1 MKRSGMNLRSTTSI
15 QPKLTDVQLGG
26 FMADDTS
33 PLKQRVSPLKQQ
45 PNPPIQVSTNEKG
58 GVDANI
64 QATLPGDPSFE
75 PPRETTGDACEDP
88 NSAECAAYKKHKELE
103 GKDACYQY
111 DWNGGSQ
118 SCGEGYER
126 NPNPTPGDRST
137 CCMKPGEPST
147 SEDTGTA
154 RVEQGG
160 GTTPRTNILT
170 PREMRRNMRM
180 MRLSSD
186 GNERLKRKA
195 NRNIRQAIRRGEA
208 PDQGDLNILS
218 GKALGSLD
226 GINIQ
231 QDSTGTTNIWTKQR
245 TSAFQQNP
253 GGEKIDPVVYQEQLK
268 KEADI
273 LAASGDYGSEEGD
286 AQKMMDQA
294 RLNTE
299 KNLMTDSSG
308 TKYEKGQY
316 MTNRTKR
323 TMRRNNADMSNAG
336 KKRGLSQKK
345 MDRNARY
352 VTKYTAKL
360 KSASKN
366 GKFDPD
372 NKAGMS
378 KKQYDR
384 INRKYRDK
392 STDNKTPF
400 KKKESPLHM
409 TVNVTKPSY
418 KMGGFGSK

>member
-33 PLKQRVSPLKQQ
+33 PLKQ
-45 PNPPIQVSTNEKG
+45 IQVSNNEEG
-58 GVDANI
+58 GVDAI
-64 QATLPGDPSFE
+64 EEATLEGDPSFE
-75 PPRETTGDACEDP
+75 PGKPSSGSDACADP
-88 NSAECAAYKKHKELE
+88 NSAACKAYKDDQAKKET
-103 GKDACYQY
+103 DPCYQY
-111 DWNGGSQ
+111 TKANPSRT
-118 SCGEGYER
+118 CGEGYTL
-126 NPNPTPGDRST
+126 NPNPTGGDMGS
-137 CCMKPGEPST
+137 CCMKAGESST

-180 MRLSSD
+180 MRFASD
-186 GNERLKRKA
+186 GNERLKKKA

-208 PDQGDLNILS
+208 PDQGDMDILS

-273 LAASGDYGSEEGD
+273 LAASGDYGGEEGD
-286 AQKMMDQA
+286 SQKMMDQA

-299 KNLMTDSSG
+299 KNLSTDSSG
-308 TKYEKGQY
+308 TKYEDGQY
-316 MTNRTKR
+316 MTDRTKR
-323 TMRRNNADMSNAG
+323 TMRRNNADMSKTG
-336 KKRGLSQKK
+336 KKRGQSQKK
-345 MDRNARY
+345 MDRNARS

-360 KSASKN
+360 KGASKN

-372 NKAGMS
+372 NEAGMS

-392 STDNKTPF
+392 STDNKSPF
-400 KKKESPLHM
+400 KKKESPMHM
-409 TVNVTKPSY
+409 TVNLTKPSY

>member
-1 MKRSGMNLRSTTSI
+1 MAFKMKRSGMNLRSTTSI

-33 PLKQRVSPLKQQ
+33 PLKQ
-45 PNPPIQVSTNEKG
+45 IQVSNNEEG
-58 GVDANI
+58 GVDAI
-64 QATLPGDPSFE
+64 EEATLEGDPSFE
-75 PPRETTGDACEDP
+75 PGKPSSGSDACADP
-88 NSAECAAYKKHKELE
+88 NSAACKAYKDDQAKKET
-103 GKDACYQY
+103 DPCYQY
-111 DWNGGSQ
+111 TKANPSRT
-118 SCGEGYER
+118 CGEGYTL
-126 NPNPTPGDRST
+126 NPNPTGGDMGS
-137 CCMKPGEPST
+137 CCMKAGESST

-186 GNERLKRKA
+186 GNERLKKKA
-195 NRNIRQAIRRGEA
+195 NRNIRQAIRRGES
-208 PDQGDLNILS
+208 PDQGDLDILS
-218 GKALGSLD
+218 GEDLGNLD
-226 GINIQ
+226 GINIM

-273 LAASGDYGSEEGD
+273 LAASGDYGGEEGD
-286 AQKMMDQA
+286 SQKMMDQA

-299 KNLMTDSSG
+299 KNLSTDSSG
-308 TKYEKGQY
+308 TKYEDGQY
-316 MTNRTKR
+316 MTDRTKR
-323 TMRRNNADMSNAG
+323 TMRRNNADMSKTG
-336 KKRGLSQKK
+336 KKRGQSQKK
-345 MDRNARY
+345 MDRNARS

-360 KSASKN
+360 KGASKN

-372 NKAGMS
+372 NEAGIS
-378 KKQYDR
+378 RSQYDR
-384 INRKYRDK
+384 TKRKSKKRGGDV
-392 STDNKTPF
+392 SAF
-400 KKKESPLHM
+400 KKKGTPMHM

>member
-33 PLKQRVSPLKQQ
+33 PLKQ
-45 PNPPIQVSTNEKG
+45 IQVSNNEEG
-58 GVDANI
+58 GVDAI
-64 QATLPGDPSFE
+64 EEATLEGDPSFE
-75 PPRETTGDACEDP
+75 PGKPSSGSDACADP
-88 NSAECAAYKKHKELE
+88 NSAACKAYKDDQAKKET
-103 GKDACYQY
+103 DPCYQY
-111 DWNGGSQ
+111 TKANPSRT
-118 SCGEGYER
+118 CGEGYTL
-126 NPNPTPGDRST
+126 NPNPTGGDMGS
-137 CCMKPGEPST
+137 CCMKAGESST

-180 MRLSSD
+180 MRFASD
-186 GNERLKRKA
+186 GNERLKKKA

-208 PDQGDLNILS
+208 PDQVDMDILS

-273 LAASGDYGSEEGD
+273 LAASGDYGGEEGD
-286 AQKMMDQA
+286 SQKMMDQA

-299 KNLMTDSSG
+299 KNLSTDSSG
-308 TKYEKGQY
+308 TKYEDGQY
-316 MTNRTKR
+316 MTDRTKR
-323 TMRRNNADMSNAG
+323 TMRRNNADMSKTG
-336 KKRGLSQKK
+336 KKRGQSQKK
-345 MDRNARY
+345 MDRNARS

-360 KSASKN
+360 KGASKN

-372 NKAGMS
+372 NEAGMS

-392 STDNKTPF
+392 STDNKSPF
-400 KKKESPLHM
+400 KKKESPMHM
-409 TVNVTKPSY
+409 TVNLTKPSY

>member
-33 PLKQRVSPLKQQ
+33 PLKQ
-45 PNPPIQVSTNEKG
+45 IQVSNNEEG
-58 GVDANI
+58 GVDAI
-64 QATLPGDPSFE
+64 EEATLEGDPSFE
-75 PPRETTGDACEDP
+75 PGKPSSGSDACADP
-88 NSAECAAYKKHKELE
+88 NSAACKAYKDDQAKKET
-103 GKDACYQY
+103 DPCYQY
-111 DWNGGSQ
+111 TKANPSRT
-118 SCGEGYER
+118 CGEGYTL
-126 NPNPTPGDRST
+126 NPNPTGGDMGS
-137 CCMKPGEPST
+137 CCMKAGESST

-186 GNERLKRKA
+186 GNERLKKKA

-208 PDQGDLNILS
+208 PDQGDMDILS

-273 LAASGDYGSEEGD
+273 LAASGDYGGEEGD
-286 AQKMMDQA
+286 SQKMMDQA

-299 KNLMTDSSG
+299 KNLSTDSSG
-308 TKYEKGQY
+308 TKYEDGQY
-316 MTNRTKR
+316 MTDRTKR
-323 TMRRNNADMSNAG
+323 TMRRNNADMSKTG
-336 KKRGLSQKK
+336 KKRGQSQKK
-345 MDRNARY
+345 MDRNARS

-360 KSASKN
+360 KGASKN

-372 NKAGMS
+372 NEAGMS

-392 STDNKTPF
+392 STDNKSPF
-400 KKKESPLHM
+400 KKKESPMHM
-409 TVNVTKPSY
+409 TVNLTKPSY

>member
-15 QPKLTDVQLGG
+15 QPKLTDVQFGG

-33 PLKQRVSPLKQQ
+33 PLKQIKVEK
-45 PNPPIQVSTNEKG
+45 NPDG
-58 GVDANI
+58 GVDANQTI
-64 QATLPGDPSFE
+64 GAETPPEFATE
-75 PPRETTGDACEDP
+75 TPPTSDACEDP
-88 NSAECAAYKKHKELE
+88 NSAACKQYNIHAERVE
-103 GKDACYQY
+103 KDPCYQY

-126 NPNPTPGDRST
+126 NPSPVGGDRNT
-137 CCMKPGEPST
+137 CCMKAGQSST

-180 MRLSSD
+180 TRFATD
-186 GNERLKRKA
+186 GRERLKRKA

-208 PDQGDLNILS
+208 PDRLDLDILS
-218 GKALGSLD
+218 GKALGSMD
-226 GINIQ
+226 GINIM

-273 LAASGDYGSEEGD
+273 LAASGEYGNEEGD

-299 KNLMTDSSG
+299 KNLGTDSSG
-308 TKYEKGQY
+308 TKYEDGQY
-316 MTNRTKR
+316 MTDRTKR
-323 TMRRNNADMSNAG
+323 TMRRNNADMSKTG
-336 KKRGLSQKK
+336 KKRGQSQKK

-400 KKKESPLHM
+400 KKKETPLHM

>member
-33 PLKQRVSPLKQQ
+33 PLKQ
-45 PNPPIQVSTNEKG
+45 IQVSNNEEG
-58 GVDANI
+58 GVDAI
-64 QATLPGDPSFE
+64 EEATLEGDPSFE
-75 PPRETTGDACEDP
+75 PGKPSSGSDACADP
-88 NSAECAAYKKHKELE
+88 NSAACKAYKDDQAKKET
-103 GKDACYQY
+103 DPCYQY
-111 DWNGGSQ
+111 TKANPSRT
-118 SCGEGYER
+118 CGEGYTL
-126 NPNPTPGDRST
+126 NPNPTGGDMGS
-137 CCMKPGEPST
+137 CCMKAGESST

-186 GNERLKRKA
+186 GNERLKKKA
-195 NRNIRQAIRRGEA
+195 NRNIRQAIRRGET
-208 PDQGDLNILS
+208 PDQLDMDILS
-218 GKALGSLD
+218 GKALGNMD

-273 LAASGDYGSEEGD
+273 LAASGDYGGEEGD
-286 AQKMMDQA
+286 SQKMMDQA

-299 KNLMTDSSG
+299 KNLSTDSSG
-308 TKYEKGQY
+308 TKYEDGQY
-316 MTNRTKR
+316 MTDRTKR
-323 TMRRNNADMSNAG
+323 TMRRNNADMSKTG
-336 KKRGLSQKK
+336 KKRGQSQKK
-345 MDRNARY
+345 MDRNARS

-360 KSASKN
+360 KGASKN

-372 NKAGMS
+372 NEAGMS

-392 STDNKTPF
+392 STDNKSPF
-400 KKKESPLHM
+400 KKKESPMHM
-409 TVNVTKPSY
+409 TVNLTKPSY

>member
-1 MKRSGMNLRSTTSI
+1 MAFKMKRSGMNLRSTTSI

-33 PLKQRVSPLKQQ
+33 PLKQT
-45 PNPPIQVSTNEKG
+45 NPPIQVSTNEKG
-58 GVDANI
+58 GVDAI
-64 QATLPGDPSFE
+64 TKATLEGDPIF
-75 PPRETTGDACEDP
+75 PPETPSTSDACEDP
-88 NSAECAAYKKHKELE
+88 NSAACKEYNTHKELE
-103 GKDACYQY
+103 GKDPCYQY

-126 NPNPTPGDRST
+126 NPNPTGGDRNT
-137 CCMKPGEPST
+137 CCMKAGQSST

-180 MRLSSD
+180 MRFASD
-186 GNERLKRKA
+186 GNERLKKKA
-195 NRNIRQAIRRGEA
+195 NRNIRQAIRRGET
-208 PDQGDLNILS
+208 PDQLDMDILS
-218 GKALGSLD
+218 GKALGNMD

-273 LAASGDYGSEEGD
+273 LAASGEYGNEEGD

-299 KNLMTDSSG
+299 KNLSTDSSG
-308 TKYEKGQY
+308 TKYEDGQY
-316 MTNRTKR
+316 MTDRTKR
-323 TMRRNNADMSNAG
+323 TMRRNNADMSKTG
-336 KKRGLSQKK
+336 KKRGQSQKK
-345 MDRNARY
+345 MDRNARS

-360 KSASKN
+360 KGASKN

-372 NKAGMS
+372 NEAGMS

-392 STDNKTPF
+392 STDNKSPF
-400 KKKESPLHM
+400 KKKESPVHM